1 MKALCGVFPAQV
13 PGVGESVCSVLE
25 MGNII
30 LGQWISTCGSRLF
43 GGGHISDISLAIHNS
58 DKITVMSSNKK

>member
-1 MKALCGVFPAQV
+1 
-13 PGVGESVCSVLE
+13 VGRDSL
-25 MGNII
+25 
-30 LGQWISTCGSRLF
+30 